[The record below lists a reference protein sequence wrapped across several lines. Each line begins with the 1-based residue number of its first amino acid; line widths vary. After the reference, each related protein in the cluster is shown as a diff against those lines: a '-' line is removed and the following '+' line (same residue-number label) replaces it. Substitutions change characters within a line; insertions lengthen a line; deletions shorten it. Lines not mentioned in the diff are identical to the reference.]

1 MKTNWSVYPAHLVK
15 KPLATDL
22 IISINNTLDI
32 GTINILSD
40 TLTLIS
46 SKGMEKLQVTL
57 L

>member
-40 TLTLIS
+40 TVPLIS
-46 SKGMEKLQVTL
+46 SKGMEKLICI
-57 L
+57 